1 MTTLL
6 HFFFFFLTKM
16 TPTGG
21 RKTTSKGLQMRL
33 LRSGSEYLTGQES
46 RLSHTDFAVKNT
58 PVMYFYRQA
67 RKNVRK

>member
-1 MTTLL
+1 
-6 HFFFFFLTKM
+6 M

-33 LRSGSEYLTGQES
+33 LRSSHKYLTGQES
-46 RLSHTDFAVKNT
+46 RQSHTDFAVKNT

-67 RKNVRK
+67 KENVHK